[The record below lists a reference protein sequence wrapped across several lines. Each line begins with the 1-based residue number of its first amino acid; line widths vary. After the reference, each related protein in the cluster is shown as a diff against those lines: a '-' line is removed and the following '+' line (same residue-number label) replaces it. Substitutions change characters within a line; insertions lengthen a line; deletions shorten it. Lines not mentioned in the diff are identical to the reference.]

1 MIFVHTIFTSR
12 DALTVNQ
19 AKKNVSL
26 LVACQA
32 LAMTGSIIL
41 FTIAALVGVSL
52 AADKSLATLPL
63 ALLQL
68 ATMCATIPAALLMRQ
83 VGRRLGFMVGVLIGA
98 VGAGLGVLAIFQS
111 SFSLFCL
118 ATLVFGCFNGFVG
131 YYRFA
136 AADAATE
143 AFRSQAI
150 SFVVSGG
157 IIAAIA
163 GPGLAIWSKDWFVEQ
178 SLANELLLNQ
188 AASAEY
194 AGCLVMIVIL
204 QIAALVL
211 LSGIDIP
218 PLSEQER
225 QKSGRSLGA
234 IAQQPIFIVAVLGS
248 MLGYGVMVM
257 VMTATPLAMVAF
269 DHSFNT
275 AASVIQWHV
284 LGMFV
289 PSLFTGF
296 LIARFGTLRIIFIG
310 AILSSLCIFIN
321 LTGTGALHFGFALLL
336 LGIGWNFMFV
346 GSSTLLT
353 QAYAPTER
361 AKTQAMHDFLMFA
374 FVAFATFLSGR
385 LLERFSWAAVNYT
398 GLLMILV
405 VLGALGWFRQQGRAI
420 AKSHSTP

>member
-1 MIFVHTIFTSR
+1 MHLRSR
-12 DALTVNQ
+12 EPQTVNQ

-32 LAMTGSIIL
+32 FAMTGSTIL
-41 FTIAALVGVSL
+41 FTVAALIGVSL
-52 AADKSLATLPL
+52 ASDKSLATLPL

-68 ATMCATIPAALLMRQ
+68 ATMVATIPAALLLRQ
-83 VGRRLGFMVGVLIGA
+83 IGRRLGFMVGVMLGA
-98 VGAGLGVLAIFQS
+98 IAAGLGVFAIVQG
-111 SFSLFCL
+111 SFLLFCC
-118 ATLVFGCFNGFVG
+118 ATTLFGCFNGFVG

-150 SFVVSGG
+150 SFVVAGG
-157 IIAAIA
+157 IVAAIA
-163 GPGLAIWSKDWFVEQ
+163 GPGLAIWSKDWFISTSSNQ
-178 SLANELLLNQ
+178 PLLPQ
-188 AASAEY
+188 FASAEY
-194 AGCLVMIVIL
+194 AGCLLVIVIL
-204 QIAALVL
+204 QLVTLVL
-211 LSGIDIP
+211 LSGINIP

-234 IAQQPIFIVAVLGS
+234 IAQQPVFIVAVLGS

-257 VMTATPLAMVAF
+257 VMTATPLAMDAF

-275 AASVIQWHV
+275 AAAVIQWHI

-296 LIARFGTLRIIFIG
+296 LIARFGTLRIIFVG

-321 LTGTGALHFGFALLL
+321 LMGTGALHFGVALLL

-353 QAYAPTER
+353 QAYTPAER
-361 AKTQAMHDFLMFA
+361 AKTQAMHDFLMYA
-374 FVAFATFLSGR
+374 FVALATFLSGR
-385 LLERFSWAAVNYT
+385 LLDRFSWAAVNYT
-398 GLLMILV
+398 GLLMILI
-405 VLGALGWFRQQGRAI
+405 VLVTLGWFRQQGRAI
-420 AKSHSTP
+420 AAKHI

>member
-1 MIFVHTIFTSR
+1 M
-12 DALTVNQ
+12 NQ

-32 LAMTGSIIL
+32 LAMTGSTIL
-41 FTIAALVGVSL
+41 FTVAALIGVAL

-68 ATMCATIPAALLMRQ
+68 ATMTATIPAALLMRQ
-83 VGRRLGFMVGVLIGA
+83 IGRRLGFMIGVMVGAIA
-98 VGAGLGVLAIFQS
+98 AGLGVFAIFQG
-111 SFSLFCL
+111 SFLLFCC
-118 ATLVFGCFNGFVG
+118 ATTLFGCFNGFVG

-136 AADAATE
+136 AADASTE
-143 AFRSQAI
+143 SFRSQAI
-150 SFVVSGG
+150 SFVVAGG
-157 IIAAIA
+157 IVAAIA
-163 GPGLAIWSKDWFVEQ
+163 GPGLAIWSKDWFV
-178 SLANELLLNQ
+178 STSANEPLLAQ

-194 AGCLVMIVIL
+194 AGCLLVIVIL
-204 QIAALVL
+204 QLATLVL
-211 LSGIDIP
+211 LAGIDIP
-218 PLSEQER
+218 PLSERER

-234 IAQQPIFIVAVLGS
+234 IAQQPTFIVAVLGS

-296 LIARFGTLRIIFIG
+296 LIARFGTLRIVFAG

-321 LTGTGALHFGFALLL
+321 LMGTGALHFGVALLL

-353 QAYAPTER
+353 QAYTSADR
-361 AKTQAMHDFLMFA
+361 AKTQAMHDFMMFA

-385 LLERFSWAAVNYT
+385 LLERFSWAVVNYT
-398 GLLMILV
+398 GLLMILI
-405 VLGALGWFRQQGRAI
+405 VLLALGWFKQQRGAI
-420 AKSHSTP
+420 ARSHSTL

>member
-1 MIFVHTIFTSR
+1 MIFVHTTFTSR

-111 SFSLFCL
+111 SFSLFCF

-163 GPGLAIWSKDWFVEQ
+163 GPGLAIWSKDWFVEP
-178 SLANELLLNQ
+178 SLANEPLLNQ

-234 IAQQPIFIVAVLGS
+234 IAQQPVFIVAVFGS
-248 MLGYGVMVM
+248 MLGYGLMAM

-269 DHSFNT
+269 SHSFET

-296 LIARFGTLRIIFIG
+296 LIARFGTLRIILAG
-310 AILSSLCIFIN
+310 VLLSSLCIAIN
-321 LTGTGALHFGFALLL
+321 LMGTGALHFGVALLL
-336 LGIGWNFMFV
+336 LGVGWNFMFV

-353 QAYAPTER
+353 QAYTPVER

-374 FVAFATFLSGR
+374 FVAFVTFLSGR
-385 LLERFSWAAVNYT
+385 LLNSFSWAVVNYI
-398 GLLMILV
+398 GLVMILI
-405 VLGALGWFRQQGRAI
+405 VLVTLGWFRQQRGAI
-420 AKSHSTP
+420 TTKHI